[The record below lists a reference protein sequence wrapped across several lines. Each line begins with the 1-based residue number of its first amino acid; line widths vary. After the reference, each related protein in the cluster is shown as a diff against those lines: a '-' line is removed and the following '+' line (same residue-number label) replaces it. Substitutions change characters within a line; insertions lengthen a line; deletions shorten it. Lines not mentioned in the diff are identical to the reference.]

1 MLTVLGTQITQ
12 EDRDCRNRELEQL
25 VVRTGR
31 GDREAFALLY
41 GRARGAVYALALSLL
56 HDAHEAQDVAQ
67 DVFVRV
73 WEGAPA
79 YCPQG
84 SPMAWLLT
92 IARNLALARLRR
104 GVRQVELG
112 EEERDAISAEL
123 RGDNPNAKVDI
134 SRFKGLGEMNP
145 HELWETTMDPEKR
158 TLRRIELDDAVQADA
173 IFTVLM
179 GEKVEPRK
187 EFIEKNAKYAVN
199 LDY

>member
-12 EDRDCRNRELEQL
+12 ENRDRRNRELEQL
-25 VVRTGR
+25 VVQTGR

-112 EEERDAISAEL
+112 EEEWNAIPAQAP
-123 RGDNPNAKVDI
+123 GI
-134 SRFKGLGEMNP
+134 SPEDRQALAGLGEEERQIVLL
-145 HELWETTMDPEKR
+145 HAVAGLKHREIARLLEKP
-158 TLRRIELDDAVQADA
+158 LS
-173 IFTVLM
+173 TVLSKYHRGLGKLRSLM
-179 GEKVEPRK
+179 KGESDR
-187 EFIEKNAKYAVN
+187 
-199 LDY
+199 

>member
-79 YCPQG
+79 YRPQG

-92 IARNLALARLRR
+92 IARNLALSRLRR
-104 GVRQVELG
+104 GVRRVELG
-112 EEERDAISAEL
+112 EEEWNAIPAQAT
-123 RGDNPNAKVDI
+123 GI
-134 SRFKGLGEMNP
+134 SPEDRQLLQQALAGLGEEVRQIVLL
-145 HELWETTMDPEKR
+145 HAVAGLKHREIARLLEKP
-158 TLRRIELDDAVQADA
+158 LS
-173 IFTVLM
+173 TVLSKYYRGLGKLRSLM
-179 GEKVEPRK
+179 KGESDR
-187 EFIEKNAKYAVN
+187 
-199 LDY
+199 